1 MIVEA
6 LIIGLVLGIIFYE
19 ITDISPGGVIA
30 PGYFALF
37 IHQLDKIIVTLI
49 ISIMVFYIIKLFSG
63 WLIIYGRRR
72 LLLSILLG
80 FCIKLV
86 IEFWIQP
93 LPLVTIDL
101 QSIGYI
107 IPGLVANEMV
117 RQKVIP
123 TISGLGIVSVSVFLL
138 LQVIR

>member
-1 MIVEA
+1 MIVES
-6 LIIGLVLGIIFYE
+6 LFIGLVLGILFYE

-37 IHQLDKIIVTLI
+37 IHQLDKIFVTLI
-49 ISIMVFYIIKLFSG
+49 ISVIIFYIIKLFSG
-63 WLIIYGRRR
+63 WFIIYGRRR

-80 FCIKLV
+80 FCIKLI

-93 LPLVTIDL
+93 LPAITIDL

-107 IPGLVANEMV
+107 IPGLIANEMV

-123 TISGLGIVSVSVFLL
+123 TISGLGTVSISVYLL
-138 LQVIR
+138 LQIVR

>member
-6 LIIGLVLGIIFYE
+6 LLIGLVLGMLFYE
-19 ITDISPGGVIA
+19 ITDVSPGGVIA

-37 IHQLDKIIVTLI
+37 INQLDKIIVTLL
-49 ISIMVFYIIKLFSG
+49 ISVIVFYIIKLLSG

-80 FCIKLV
+80 FCIKLIV
-86 IEFWIQP
+86 EFWIQP
-93 LPLVTIDL
+93 LPIITIDL

-107 IPGLVANEMV
+107 IPGLIANEMV
-117 RQKVIP
+117 RQKIIP
-123 TISGLGIVSVSVFLL
+123 TISSLGIVSISVYLL
-138 LQVIR
+138 LQIFH